1 MKIVRAAPS
10 TGRAAV
16 AGGAT
21 NELPVKF
28 MRRAKPTEPE
38 PWPLLDDVPAMET
51 LLPLPP
57 ECVET
62 PEPA

>member
-10 TGRAAV
+10 TGRPAV

-28 MRRAKPTEPE
+28 MRRAKPELE
-38 PWPLLDDVPAMET
+38 PWPPLDDVPVMET
-51 LLPLPP
+51 LPLPP
-57 ECVET
+57 ECAET